1 MSESDERRRAREAR
15 RAARMTGNDEGE
27 EQPRSR
33 RGDDAPAAE
42 PAFEVDNRAAEE
54 EEQRRQEEEQE
65 RQRERERREEEQ
77 RRRDQ
82 EARDREDAERRRRE
96 EEAQMER
103 QRKNE
108 EKKQKEQEEAAKKRK
123 PGQKR
128 KGLGGL
134 SPEKKKLLKQ
144 LIMQKAAEEMRAEA
158 KRRQEEKENHLK
170 TVVGP
175 LNVDGLDQGALEARV
190 KELHKRVNQLE
201 EEKYDWEE
209 KLLKQDAEMNELTIK
224 VNDVKGKF
232 VKPVLKK
239 VSKTESKLARF
250 EKMKDT
256 GSIAAFRGQLKSTG
270 QNKYALEEKEEG
282 HKTQD
287 WREHLKNTKEE
298 DGAPVENGVPEGIAA
313 E

>member
-1 MSESDERRRAREAR
+1 MA
-15 RAARMTGNDEGE
+15 GGDEGE
-27 EQPRSR
+27 EQARN
-33 RGDDAPAAE
+33 AE
-42 PAFEVDNRAAEE
+42 ADPVVDNSAEDE
-54 EEQRRQEEEQE
+54 ERRRQEEE
-65 RQRERERREEEQ
+65 RERERERQQQEQ
-77 RRRDQ
+77 RRREQ
-82 EARDREDAERRRRE
+82 ENKEREDAERRKRE
-96 EEAQMER
+96 EEVEEER
-103 QRKNE
+103 RRKEEVKREE

-175 LNVDGLDQGALEARV
+175 LNVEGLDQNALENRV

-209 KLLKQDAEMNELTIK
+209 KLRKQDGEMNELTIK

-250 EKMKDT
+250 EKMKDA
-256 GSIAAFRGQLKSTG
+256 GSIAAFRSQLKSTG

-298 DGAPVENGVPEGIAA
+298 DGAPVENGVAEGTVAA